1 MHVRFLFFNMPKIK
15 VCHERINATIQSIV
29 DPQNAVKQDFA
40 SRPRRFFFLFPLMDI
55 VEMWSIY
62 NRKTASI

>member
-1 MHVRFLFFNMPKIK
+1 MHKHSNYMHVRFLFFNMAKIK

-40 SRPRRFFFLFPLMDI
+40 SRPRRFFSLPFDGHC
-55 VEMWSIY
+55 
-62 NRKTASI
+62 